1 MKMHAHSLPPDMR
14 RRAPIDVDGQR
25 PGRLRIGKV
34 AVTLV
39 LLLLAACAGAGNETT
54 ADGTGATALK
64 RPVRGGTVRAEVRRP
79 AGSSIT
85 TASLS
90 KAQNE
95 GVVDLPYQPT
105 LNSRWVGTVEMRETT
120 TKAGRNAESIVAR
133 ERGEYR
139 IVGKLENGYR
149 IDYTLRD
156 GSVEGNTTLTQLLA
170 PLIES
175 TKGQSFVFETDE
187 TGSPVR
193 IPDVA
198 KWKALAVK
206 AIDVVAESKPEF
218 ASVPQVK
225 QFVDGL
231 RSQYEGA
238 TPESGVA
245 LFLDHYIRYSMVQG
259 LRNMR
264 IGEERSYDDELV
276 NPLIGAKMRAKGS
289 FKVISVD
296 RAKGLATIEWQL
308 AVLPEDLNKATLEF
322 VKRFIPEG
330 QDTKKFE
337 EAMAQLKIEH
347 LDKATYK
354 IALADGVVR
363 RMDRTSVVKTQGGEK
378 KTVMTVTMQPAGSV
392 AKSSRDLSRG
402 S

>member
-1 MKMHAHSLPPDMR
+1 MRMQAHSLPLGMR
-14 RRAPIDVDGQR
+14 RSAPLGVDR
-25 PGRLRIGKV
+25 NRLGRLRIGMV
-34 AVTLV
+34 AFTLV
-39 LLLLAACAGAGNETT
+39 SLLLAACAGTGNETI
-54 ADGTGATALK
+54 ADGTGTTALK
-64 RPVRGGTVRAEVRRP
+64 QPIKAGTTRAEVRRP
-79 AGSSIT
+79 ANSSIT
-85 TASLS
+85 TASLG
-90 KAQNE
+90 KAQTE
-95 GVVDLPYQPT
+95 SIVDLPYQPA
-105 LNSRWVGTVEMRETT
+105 LNSRWVGTMEMRDTT

-133 ERGEYR
+133 ERGEYL

-149 IDYTLRD
+149 INYTLRD
-156 GSVEGNTTLTQLLA
+156 GSIEGNTPLTQLLA

-175 TKGQSFVFETDE
+175 TKGQSFIFETNE
-187 TGSPVR
+187 TGTPVR

-231 RSQYEGA
+231 RSQYDAA

-245 LFLDHYIRYSMVQG
+245 LFLDHYARYSMVQG

-264 IGEERSYDDELV
+264 IGEERSYDDEVV

-289 FKVISVD
+289 FKVASVD
-296 RAKGLATIEWQL
+296 KAKGLATVEWQL

-322 VKRFIPEG
+322 IKRFVPEG
-330 QDTKKFE
+330 QDSKKFE
-337 EAMAQLKIEH
+337 DAMAQLKIEH

-378 KTVMTVTMQPAGSV
+378 KTVMTVTMHPAGSV
-392 AKSSRDLSRG
+392 ARSSRDLSRG
-402 S
+402 T